1 MPQIPA
7 DFLLANARQL
17 SMYTMKG
24 SDKVILRR
32 KGGASRER
40 IKTEPNFENTRRI
53 NAEFGGRATCSK
65 WIRRMLHPLKFIAD
79 YNITGPLNALLKPIQ
94 ELDTISNYGERS
106 VAFSANPH
114 LLEGFNLNKRSSFDT
129 IVHNPVR
136 YTLSKRKGHASVT
149 IPAIM
154 PGHNFSAPGNFA
166 TYRFI
171 VLLGIIPDLFFTPDG
186 YRPKDDYENEWP
198 ENAFTEWFPVQTGSP
213 GITLELQL
221 PQKRANNA
229 HSLMLTIGVA
239 FGAHRNGDIEPIKY
253 TGGAKILGVV

>member
-7 DFLLANARQL
+7 DFLLANAGQL

-24 SDKVILRR
+24 CDKVILRR

-40 IKTEPNFENTRRI
+40 IKTEPNFENTRRV

-149 IPAIM
+149 IPAVL

-171 VLLGIIPDLFFTPDG
+171 ALLGIIPDLFLRQMDIGQKVIVKTNGLKVLLQNGFL
-186 YRPKDDYENEWP
+186 YRPALLVLLWNYNYLK
-198 ENAFTEWFPVQTGSP
+198 
-213 GITLELQL
+213 
-221 PQKRANNA
+221 
-229 HSLMLTIGVA
+229 
-239 FGAHRNGDIEPIKY
+239 NGLIVHTALY
-253 TGGAKILGVV
+253 